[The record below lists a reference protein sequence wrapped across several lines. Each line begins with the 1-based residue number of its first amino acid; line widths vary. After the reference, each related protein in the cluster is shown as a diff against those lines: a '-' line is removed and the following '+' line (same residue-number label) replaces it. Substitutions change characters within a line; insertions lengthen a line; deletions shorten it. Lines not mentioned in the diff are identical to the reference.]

1 MYSVLIVEDEAVI
14 ARGLQYAFDW
24 SSTDCVI
31 TAVAHNGIEGF
42 NLIKQHKPQI
52 VLADISM
59 PILNGLDMIA
69 QAKDAGCLFAAIII
83 TGYEEFPLAQKAIG
97 LGVVEYL
104 LKPVDHKALSLAV
117 NKSKETLTQIRL
129 LQQVKERGPLES
141 SLLPNK
147 SSNSRLGEQ
156 IITYVD
162 TYFSKQISIQGI
174 ADHLNVSYSTVT
186 KCFKEE
192 TNMTLNEYINRVRIS
207 KSIEMMR
214 TKKETIYM
222 IAELVGFTDY
232 KYFIKVFS
240 KYVQVTPN
248 QFMKNLP
255 ITD

>member
-24 SSTDCVI
+24 SSTDCVV
-31 TAVAHNGIEGF
+31 TAVARNGIEGF
-42 NLIKQHKPQI
+42 NLIKQHTPQI

-59 PILNGLDMIA
+59 PLLNGLDMIA
-69 QAKDAGCLFAAIII
+69 LAKDAGCLFEAIII

-104 LKPVDHKALSLAV
+104 LKPVDHKALLLAV
-117 NKSKETLTQIRL
+117 NKAKEHLEQIKL
-129 LQQVKERGPLES
+129 LQQVKARGPLES
-141 SLLPNK
+141 SLLPK
-147 SSNSRLGEQ
+147 KTSNSRLGEQ
-156 IITYVD
+156 IITYVN
-162 TYFSKQISIQGI
+162 TYFAEPISIQSI
-174 ADHLNVSYSTVT
+174 ADYLNVSYSTIT

-207 KSIEMMR
+207 KSIELMR

-248 QFMKNLP
+248 QFMKNL
-255 ITD
+255 DFF